1 MNYASISE
9 ALRFYQDR
17 GYVYMDDA
25 PWHVGREAYYMTKPP
40 GAVDVAL
47 EAFRGDSPNDVP
59 FDRPYMVASGEQSF
73 IQMMLDGQPIKRAI
87 CVTPCFRW
95 EPRVDMLHR
104 RYFMK
109 AELINAHD
117 VDAGHLTHMVHDAC
131 SFFESMGLAVR
142 VIQTNPSPTE
152 PSFDIVEKGT
162 RYELGS
168 YGIRERF
175 PADQERQMLRWI
187 YGTGVAEPRLETILK
202 RNLRSTGR

>member
-1 MNYASISE
+1 VNYASISQ
-9 ALRFYQDR
+9 ALQFYQDR

-25 PWHVGREAYYMTKPP
+25 PWHVGREAYYMTKPA

-109 AELINAHD
+109 AELINAQD
-117 VDAGHLTHMVHDAC
+117 VDDGHLVHMVHDAC
-131 SFFESMGLAVR
+131 SFFESMGLSVR
-142 VIQTNPSPTE
+142 VLDTTPNPAAMT
-152 PSFDIVEKGT
+152 SFDIVEKGT

-168 YGIRERF
+168 YGIRRV
-175 PADQERQMLRWI
+175 AVSDTRVLNWI
-187 YGTGVAEPRLETILK
+187 YGTAVAEPRLETVLQRK
-202 RNLRSTGR
+202 LRSIGK